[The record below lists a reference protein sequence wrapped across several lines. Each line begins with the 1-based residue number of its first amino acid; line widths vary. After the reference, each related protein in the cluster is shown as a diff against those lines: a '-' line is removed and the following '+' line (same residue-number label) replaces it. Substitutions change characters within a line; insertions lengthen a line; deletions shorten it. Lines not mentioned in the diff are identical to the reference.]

1 MFNFL
6 CGNLL
11 MYKIHNSEENTLT
24 LQTEF
29 NPFEH
34 TLKPLQMR
42 QENGK
47 KTVAL
52 KAFKNTPYLN
62 IKIDLI
68 LYLKFIQ
75 KINIRKLF
83 HVGKYQ

>member
-1 MFNFL
+1 MMFNFL

-11 MYKIHNSEENTLT
+11 IYKIHNSEENTFT

-34 TLKPLQMR
+34 TLKPLQIC

-47 KTVAL
+47 KNSS
-52 KAFKNTPYLN
+52 FEG
-62 IKIDLI
+62 
-68 LYLKFIQ
+68 F
-75 KINIRKLF
+75 
-83 HVGKYQ
+83 

>member
-1 MFNFL
+1 MMFNFL
-6 CGNLL
+6 CRNLL

-34 TLKPLQMR
+34 TLKPLQIC

-47 KTVAL
+47 KTVPL
-52 KAFKNTPYLN
+52 KAFKNTPCLN
-62 IKIDLI
+62 IRIDLI

-75 KINIRKLF
+75 KI
-83 HVGKYQ
+83 

>member
-1 MFNFL
+1 
-6 CGNLL
+6 

-34 TLKPLQMR
+34 TLKPLQIC

-47 KTVAL
+47 KTVPL
-52 KAFKNTPYLN
+52 KAFKNIN
-62 IKIDLI
+62 IRIDLI

-75 KINIRKLF
+75 KI
-83 HVGKYQ
+83 